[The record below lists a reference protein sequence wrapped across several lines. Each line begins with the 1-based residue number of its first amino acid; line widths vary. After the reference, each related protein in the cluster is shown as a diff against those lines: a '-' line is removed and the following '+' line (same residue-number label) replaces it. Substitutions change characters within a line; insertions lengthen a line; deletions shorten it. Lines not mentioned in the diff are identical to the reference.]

1 MTSLQ
6 LAELTGKQHKHTL
19 RAIRRLLVKLDI
31 DEDTLKRYDKDY
43 FNRPRTYLEL
53 DSELTSKMLEK
64 FNTGNIEETKKAIAI
79 DTIEQMFDIE
89 LIRDYQLGL
98 HVVDAYDEDNN
109 TIYEF
114 HKEPLTDPVSRKLAS
129 RRKDYFNDLEC
140 TMETIYIN

>member
-19 RAIRRLLVKLDI
+19 RSIRRVLANLAI
-31 DEDTLKRYDKDY
+31 DEDDLKRYDKDY
-43 FNRPRTYLEL
+43 FNRPRTYLQL
-53 DSELTSKMLEK
+53 DSNLTRLMLEK
-64 FNTGNIEETKKAIAI
+64 FNMGPVLETKKALAI
-79 DTIEQMFDIE
+79 DAIEQMFDIE